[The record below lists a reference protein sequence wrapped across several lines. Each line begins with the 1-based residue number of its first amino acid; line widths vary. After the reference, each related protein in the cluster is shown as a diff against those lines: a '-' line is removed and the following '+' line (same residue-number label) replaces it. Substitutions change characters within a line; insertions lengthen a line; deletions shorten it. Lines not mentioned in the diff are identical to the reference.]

1 MIKSISPSYKESK
14 KSSADEL
21 SFKSNRYLEELKG
34 IQLKAKK
41 VLRQNSLLDNF
52 PGPPPLER
60 CNVHQVN
67 ATVDHMRVPI
77 LVPQSIIRKNNKI
90 KPPMMNCITKTGE
103 VVSVHLLSDS
113 VPIYDPLVK
122 AEAQFA
128 KSSLGKPEVMADIRY
143 NGIQGNRL
151 LKSVSPHKYKIA
163 SFELT
168 PPEGLHV
175 IREHTPRDRVERYN
189 FRDCDSSENTGESSR
204 TWVAQRMKS
213 YSKQIKDLYKPQVS
227 SKKQLEMEI
236 LKEKMK
242 KDKPLGN
249 KRIKL
254 LQISKDCILIE
265 KNI

>member
-1 MIKSISPSYKESK
+1 MIKSISPSYKHSK
-14 KSSADEL
+14 KSSAGEL
-21 SFKSNRYLEELKG
+21 SVKSNRYLEELKE

-41 VLRQNSLLDNF
+41 VFRQNSLLENF

-60 CNVHQVN
+60 HNIHQVN

-77 LVPQSIIRKNNKI
+77 LVPQSFIRKNNKM

-103 VVSVHLLSDS
+103 IMSVHLLSDS

-128 KSSLGKPEVMADIRY
+128 KSSLGKPEVLADIRY
-143 NGIQGNRL
+143 NGNQGNRL
-151 LKSVSPHKYKIA
+151 LKSVSPYKNKVA
-163 SFELT
+163 AFELT

-189 FRDCDSSENTGESSR
+189 FRDSDMSENTGESSR

-213 YSKQIKDLYKPQVS
+213 YSRQIKDSFKPQVS

-242 KDKPLGN
+242 KDKPVGN

-254 LQISKDCILIE
+254 LQISRDSGVF
-265 KNI
+265 